1 MSLSQHSF
9 IGRLTKAPEL
19 RQTPAGVSVCTFT
32 VACDSDIKD
41 QDADFYTVVAW
52 RQLGE
57 TCANYLEKGREVFVQ
72 GRPKTRHYDNNQGQ
86 RVYVTEVI
94 ADKVQFLGGK
104 TSGNN
109 APANEEPV
117 ANVPSTTERPPF

>member
-19 RQTPAGVSVCTFT
+19 RHTPAGVAVCTFT

-41 QDADFYTVVAW
+41 QDSDFYTVVAW

-72 GRPKTRHYDNNQGQ
+72 GRPKTRSYDNNAGQ
-86 RVYVTEVI
+86 KVYVTEVI
-94 ADKVQFLGGK
+94 ADKVQFLGPKG
-104 TSGNN
+104 SNAGNDN
-109 APANEEPV
+109 ASTPTQEEP
-117 ANVPSTTERPPF
+117 ASSRPPF